1 MSSLVL
7 FPPYRA
13 EHIGSLKRPS
23 ELLQKRAAL
32 ERGEISEEDLR
43 PVVDKAV
50 KAVVEMQREIG
61 IKAITDGEFR
71 RFVNL
76 FVQTSR
82 SLLTDYLQPSI
93 F

>member
-1 MSSLVL
+1 MSLHL
-7 FPPYRA
+7 NPPFRA
-13 EHIGSLKRPS
+13 DHIGSLKRPS